1 MTPVRRLLLL
11 LAVLFCGAL
20 LAAAPASAHATVV
33 GADPADGTRLQSAPS
48 TVTVSFDESVGLGS
62 IGYLHVTDQTGKR
75 VDAGAAYHPGGDGTK
90 IEDKLT
96 PGLADGTYTESYR
109 VVSADSH
116 PVAGVIRFVVGKGA
130 LTAATVSSSTVNHG
144 LSVVFDVV
152 RWLSWAGLALLGGA
166 WMLLTVWPQGRDD
179 RRARGIVWS
188 GWGAAV
194 LGAVLELLVQGP
206 YAAGNG
212 LSALLRPAL
221 LDATLHSDYG
231 QFHCARLLLLGVL
244 GVLLGLALQ
253 PGRERARHEDAV
265 WPLAV
270 GIAFTFSATGH
281 AETTNPS
288 WLSLALDTAH
298 LTAMATWVGGLA
310 IVVAA
315 LLPRRDP
322 DELAATLPT
331 FSRAAFTAV
340 VVLAVTGTYAA
351 LRGVGSWRALFGTEY
366 GLLVIAKV
374 VLFGGLLAVGN
385 LSRQLVQR
393 RARRP
398 LVAYA
403 MTDDVLDDD
412 PVHLTESVVH
422 ERTDDVDT
430 ERLRRSV
437 LVEIALAGIVLAA
450 TAVLVG
456 QPRGAEALSAQARE
470 PIHAMA
476 PLDSGRTASVTVDPG
491 QHGNV
496 SVEVALSAGP
506 RPQSVTATATQPD
519 RQIGPIPVQLIA
531 DGTDLYT
538 ASDVSLPVPGTW
550 VIALVVT
557 TSKFRAVATQVTVH
571 LS

>member
-1 MTPVRRLLLL
+1 MTLVRRLLLL

-90 IEDKLT
+90 IADKLT

-166 WMLLTVWPQGRDD
+166 WLLLTVWPQGRDD
-179 RRARGIVWS
+179 RGARGIVWS

-212 LSALLRPAL
+212 PSVLLRPAL
-221 LDATLHSDYG
+221 LDATLHTDYG
-231 QFHCARLLLLGVL
+231 QFHCARLLLLGAL

-281 AETTNPS
+281 AETTRPS

-298 LTAMATWVGGLA
+298 LTAMATWVGGLV

-322 DELAATLPT
+322 DELAVTLPT
-331 FSRAAFTAV
+331 FSRVAFTAV
-340 VVLAVTGTYAA
+340 VVLAVTGAYAA

-366 GLLVIAKV
+366 GLLVLAKV

-393 RARRP
+393 RA

-412 PVHLTESVVH
+412 PVDLTESGAH

-470 PIHAMA
+470 PIHATA
-476 PLDSGRTASVTVDPG
+476 PLGSERTASVTVDPG
-491 QHGNV
+491 EHGNV
-496 SVEVALSAGP
+496 SVEVALSPGP
-506 RPQSVTATATQPD
+506 RAQSVTATATQPD

-531 DGTDLYT
+531 DGADLYT
-538 ASDVSLPVPGTW
+538 ASDVNLPVSGKW